1 MVVSMAPS
9 TILSLSA
16 AELPIWLVVA
26 GAVVAS
32 IVLLVASVRRHVAKS
47 TPPPPHLY
55 TFPPSRRHVLS
66 SFPVQFEKFSVAD
79 QADISPQV
87 LQGRALTT
95 TRKADLSVDNFYTPT
110 GFSTQ
115 EIRSLVGHFPDY
127 ANLSGVPNPQPVPSS
142 WDINKAI
149 FRPFR
154 PFRWNYTQNM
164 ALMKYNPDFWVELE
178 QNYLPTMAARQ
189 KLLSEHPDRIFFQ
202 GPGAD
207 LACRELMEML
217 LQFLCRRYP
226 SHFHLS
232 NDNTLFHNLLL
243 ATVTDLTSTPPLK
256 VVFQNVPEDYA
267 IMLRNQEDGFYYL
280 RAASVCSSVGWHIAQ
295 HKDQPM
301 KKIHTH
307 VPDADKMQFSL
318 DRWFA
323 KLPTDK
329 PVMRASWSI
338 EDWQAMFSSPGV
350 GVFAGENEKNWSR
363 SAFADRPGELTVKE
377 LKLRCDAQTL
387 RRLPVSGAV
396 VFNFKA
402 IFTPLEELRD
412 EPYVPALLH
421 KVLIEGKENLI
432 NYKSERNVKNVA
444 LEALKQWAARQVEQ
458 GIVPADWEVST
469 LEQSPFYPGWEEN
482 WKKKQGIL

>member
-1 MVVSMAPS
+1 MAPN
-9 TILSLSA
+9 TIFPFFASAFPMSA
-16 AELPIWLVVA
+16 ALVGATIAVA
-26 GAVVAS
+26 VLLIAS
-32 IVLLVASVRRHVAKS
+32 IRRSFHHTKAS
-47 TPPPPHLY
+47 PPPHLY

-66 SFPVQFEKFSVAD
+66 SFPQFEMLSVAD
-79 QADISPQV
+79 QAEISPRV
-87 LQGRALTT
+87 LQARALTT
-95 TRKADLSVDNFYTPT
+95 TRKPDLLANNFYSPT

-115 EIRSLVGHFPDY
+115 EIRSLVGGFPDY
-127 ANLSGVPNPQPVPSS
+127 AVLSGVPHPSPVPAS
-142 WDINKAI
+142 WDIRRAI

-154 PFRWNYTQNM
+154 PFRWRYFQNM
-164 ALMKYNPDFWVELE
+164 SLMKYDPDYWIELE
-178 QNYLPTMAARQ
+178 QNYSSTMAARQ
-189 KLLSEHPDRIFFQ
+189 RLLSEHPDRIFFQ

-232 NDNTLFHNLLL
+232 TSNTFFHNNLLD
-243 ATVTDLTSTPPLK
+243 TVTDLSSNPPLK
-256 VVFQNVPEDYA
+256 SIFLNVPEDYA
-267 IMLRNQEDGFYYL
+267 IMLRNEEDGFYYL

-323 KLPTDK
+323 KLQTEN

-338 EDWQAMFSSPGV
+338 EDWQVMFSSPGV
-350 GVFAGENEKNWSR
+350 GAFEGDNEKNWSR
-363 SAFADRPGELTVKE
+363 SAFADRPEELTVKQ

-402 IFTPLEELRD
+402 VFTPLEELRE
-412 EPYVPALLH
+412 EPFVPALLH
-421 KVLIEGKENLI
+421 KVLSEGKESLI
-432 NYKSERNVKNVA
+432 DYKADRNAKTVA
-444 LEALKQWAARQVEQ
+444 LEALKEWAAEQVEQ
-458 GIVPADWEVST
+458 GIVPADWEVNT
-469 LEQSPFYPGWEEN
+469 LEQSPFYEGWEN
-482 WKKKQGIL
+482 KWQHKQGWL

>member
-1 MVVSMAPS
+1 MAPN

-16 AELPIWLVVA
+16 TDLPVWIVVVGAAVA
-26 GAVVAS
+26 G
-32 IVLLVASVRRHVAKS
+32 IVLLVASVRHASKRTTAS
-47 TPPPPHLY
+47 PPHLFIL
-55 TFPPSRRHVLS
+55 TFPPSRRHILS
-66 SFPVQFEKFSVAD
+66 SFSQFEKFSVAD
-79 QADISPQV
+79 QAEISPQV
-87 LQGRALTT
+87 LQNRALTT
-95 TRKADLSVDNFYTPT
+95 TRKPDFSVDNFYTPT

-115 EIRSLVGHFPDY
+115 EVRSLVGRFPDY
-127 ANLSGVPNPQPVPSS
+127 ASLSGVPHPSPVSPS
-142 WDINKAI
+142 WDIKRAI

-164 ALMKYNPDFWVELE
+164 ALMKYNPDFWIELE

-189 KLLSEHPDRIFFQ
+189 QLFAKHPDRIFFQ

-217 LQFLCRRYP
+217 IQFLCRRYP
-226 SHFHLS
+226 CHFHLS

-243 ATVTDLTSTPPLK
+243 ETVTDLTSTPPLK
-256 VVFQNVPEDYA
+256 VIFQNIPEDYA
-267 IMLRNQEDGFYYL
+267 IMLRNEEDGLYYL

-350 GVFAGENEKNWSR
+350 GAFQGENEKKWSR
-363 SAFADRPGELTVKE
+363 SAFADRPAELTVKE

-412 EPYVPALLH
+412 EPFVPALLH
-421 KVLIEGKENLI
+421 KVLSEGKENLI
-432 NYKSERNVKNVA
+432 DYKSDRNVKNVA
-444 LEALKQWAARQVEQ
+444 LEALKGWADEQVKE
-458 GIVPADWEVST
+458 GVVPGDWDVST
-469 LEQSPFYPGWEEN
+469 LEQSPFYPGWEEK
-482 WKKKQGIL
+482 WKRKQGIL

>member
-1 MVVSMAPS
+1 MVPNIISFSTSEFPVSVVLFGA
-9 TILSLSA
+9 TI
-16 AELPIWLVVA
+16 A
-26 GAVVAS
+26 GV
-32 IVLLVASVRRHVAKS
+32 VLLVASIRRYVQFIPAKK

-55 TFPPSRRHVLS
+55 TFPPSRRHILS
-66 SFPVQFEKFSVAD
+66 SFPQFEKFSVAD
-79 QADISPQV
+79 QAEISPQV
-87 LQGRALTT
+87 LQARALTT
-95 TRKADLSVDNFYTPT
+95 TSKVDLAVNNFYTPT

-115 EIRSLVGHFPDY
+115 EIRSLVGRFPDY
-127 ANLSGVPNPQPVPSS
+127 AVLSGVPYPEPVPAS
-142 WDINKAI
+142 WDIKKAI

-154 PFRWNYTQNM
+154 PFRWNYHQHM
-164 ALMKYNPDFWVELE
+164 ALMKHNPNYWVELE
-178 QNYLPTMAARQ
+178 QNYTPTMAARQ
-189 KLLSEHPDRIFFQ
+189 RLLSEHADRIFFQ

-232 NDNTLFHNLLL
+232 INNTFFHNNLLGT
-243 ATVTDLTSTPPLK
+243 ATDLTSTPPLK
-256 VVFQNVPEDYA
+256 VIFENIPEDYA

-295 HKDQPM
+295 HRDQPM

-323 KLPTDK
+323 RLPTDN
-329 PVMRASWSI
+329 PAMRASWSI
-338 EDWQAMFSSPGV
+338 EDWEAMFSSPGV
-350 GVFAGENEKNWSR
+350 GAFEGENEKNWSR
-363 SAFADRPGELTVKE
+363 STFADKPGELTVKE

-402 IFTPLEELRD
+402 VFTPLEELRE
-412 EPYVPALLH
+412 EPFVPALLH
-421 KVLIEGKENLI
+421 KVLSEGKEHLI
-432 NYKSERNVKNVA
+432 DYKSDRNVKNVA
-444 LEALKQWAARQVEQ
+444 LAALKGWAEEQVKQ
-458 GIVPADWEVST
+458 GVVPADWEVST
-469 LEQSPFYPGWEEN
+469 LEQSPFYPGWEEK
-482 WKKKQGIL
+482 WKQKQGLL